1 MPSSLYTEDEN
12 GHYFILVDAH
22 SRWPEIY
29 FMQQNTSAMTT
40 IAILRELFAKY
51 GLPVHC
57 VIDNSPQFRSEE
69 LMHFM
74 KVHGVKRRCKCLS
87 CLQINFVI
95 IPDKIFK
102 TKIFKCDSINVCT
115 IGELTR
121 CCEWRLKVIIF
132 LFGCHLSTYE
142 KGTLFFIF
150 SEVYSCL
157 LRLRFPCWNN

>member
-1 MPSSLYTEDEN
+1 
-12 GHYFILVDAH
+12 
-22 SRWPEIY
+22 
-29 FMQQNTSAMTT
+29 MQQNTSAMTT

-74 KVHGVKRRCKCLS
+74 KVHGVKLRCKCLS
-87 CLQINFVI
+87 CLQINVVI

-115 IGELTR
+115 IGELTQ
-121 CCEWRLKVIIF
+121 CCE
-132 LFGCHLSTYE
+132 
-142 KGTLFFIF
+142 
-150 SEVYSCL
+150 
-157 LRLRFPCWNN
+157 